1 MGIQQDETVAAVLR
15 ERRRRQ
21 HRAETLNQIEI
32 IIQEMQGK
40 QTEEDDQGLWRTRSG
55 KYKPKFSSRETWQL
69 IRTEQNRVSWSKAIW
84 FKHGTPKYVFIT
96 WLAIKNRL
104 STGDRMR
111 G

>member
-40 QTEEDDQGLWRTRSG
+40 QTEEDG